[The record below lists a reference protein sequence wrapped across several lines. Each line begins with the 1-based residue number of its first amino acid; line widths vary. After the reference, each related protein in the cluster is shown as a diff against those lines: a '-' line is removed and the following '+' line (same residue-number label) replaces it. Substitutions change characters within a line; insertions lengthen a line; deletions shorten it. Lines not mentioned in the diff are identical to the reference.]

1 MTTTTLSLTEALLVA
16 GLFLATAMAFLLA
29 GWRLGRESAGRP
41 MFDHPLSAARDAA
54 ACGGEPDPWAEAMHG
69 PVLPDPAS
77 ADARRPA
84 GA

>member
-1 MTTTTLSLTEALLVA
+1 MTTTTLSLTDALLVA

-41 MFDHPLSAARDAA
+41 MFDHPLSAARDVA

-84 GA
+84 GS